1 MASIAVAWCALAVP
15 GWGTPLGQRAAGTF
29 SACLATDPG
38 IDSTLDGL
46 ALVGLRQAGQLG
58 IRTQVERAPTPGA
71 DVAAIRACLR
81 RGARLTIGVGT
92 QMANAVDAVAT
103 AHPERRFAVV
113 DVDTTSLPHR
123 PHNVTGIVFESEQA
137 GYLVGYAAGL
147 WARQDAAHGHRSV
160 GAVGSIEVP
169 PVDRYIA
176 GFRSGARAAD
186 PGVTVL
192 VEYGQDTTD
201 PAKCRRSALDEI
213 ADGAG
218 VLFEAAGACG
228 EGVLQAAAAKR
239 IPVIATD
246 RPVPAASHWVL
257 TVALKRV
264 DVAVRASVLAAQ
276 LGRLRGGK
284 NLRFGVAQDG
294 VGYGAWGPLVSA
306 GIREAVAAQLELLK
320 ARKVKGI
327 PTTLG

>member
-1 MASIAVAWCALAVP
+1 
-15 GWGTPLGQRAAGTF
+15 
-29 SACLATDPG
+29 
-38 IDSTLDGL
+38 
-46 ALVGLRQAGQLG
+46 
-58 IRTQVERAPTPGA
+58 
-71 DVAAIRACLR
+71 
-81 RGARLTIGVGT
+81 
-92 QMANAVDAVAT
+92 
-103 AHPERRFAVV
+103 
-113 DVDTTSLPHR
+113 
-123 PHNVTGIVFESEQA
+123 
-137 GYLVGYAAGL
+137 
-147 WARQDAAHGHRSV
+147 
-160 GAVGSIEVP
+160 
-169 PVDRYIA
+169 
-176 GFRSGARAAD
+176 
-186 PGVTVL
+186 VTVL

-246 RPVPAASHWVL
+246 RTVPAASHWVL

-294 VGYGAWGPLVSA
+294 VGYGAWGPFVSA
-306 GIREAVAAQLELLK
+306 RIREAVAAQLELLK
-320 ARKVKGI
+320 ARKVKTI